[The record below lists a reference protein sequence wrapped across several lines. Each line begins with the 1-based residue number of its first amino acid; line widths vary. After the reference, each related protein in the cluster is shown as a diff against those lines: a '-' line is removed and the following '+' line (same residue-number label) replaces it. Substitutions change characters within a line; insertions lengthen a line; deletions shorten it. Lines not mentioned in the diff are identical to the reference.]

1 MTNYFKDKIVE
12 PRLVIFEFDGEIVQQ
27 FVCAENEEILEIPS
41 TSLINGMAYLMATYY
56 VYMMW
61 VTPCKPYQPLLYFIQ
76 DFIMD
81 RADGKKRPT
90 RYSAFAA
97 RMN

>member
-56 VYMMW
+56 VYD
-61 VTPCKPYQPLLYFIQ
+61 VGYPKPYQPLLYFIQ